1 MAAMMIAP
9 DQSRTAVRADM
20 AMPCGTAQA
29 AMIVAAHVA
38 VALVSPVA
46 HFYEWDAAGRDAGA
60 D

>member
-1 MAAMMIAP
+1 MKIAS

-29 AMIVAAHVA
+29 TMVVAAHVA
-38 VALVSPVA
+38 VALVPPVA
-46 HFYEWDAAGRDAGA
+46 YFNEWDAAGRDAGA